1 MGTVEKTA
9 KAPLPNA
16 TPGKTLRGGG
26 RGAAKLVGS
35 VPPIN
40 LSGIIS
46 NPHQLVEADTQH
58 LHTKTDVGEK
68 CNLRKIAANY
78 VLESL
83 HLVLLANCFEDV
95 PLWVNCVI
103 KPFVN

>member
-1 MGTVEKTA
+1 MGTVEKTP

-35 VPPIN
+35 AQPIN

-46 NPHQLVEADTQH
+46 NPH
-58 LHTKTDVGEK
+58 
-68 CNLRKIAANY
+68 
-78 VLESL
+78 
-83 HLVLLANCFEDV
+83 
-95 PLWVNCVI
+95 
-103 KPFVN
+103 